1 MHRSVVQPYN
11 SALLTM
17 TVTQINC
24 VTFAPD
30 GRHVATGGSNG
41 VTRVWLPELLPKDVK
56 RAEHTYVVVFGT

>member
-1 MHRSVVQPYN
+1 
-11 SALLTM
+11 M